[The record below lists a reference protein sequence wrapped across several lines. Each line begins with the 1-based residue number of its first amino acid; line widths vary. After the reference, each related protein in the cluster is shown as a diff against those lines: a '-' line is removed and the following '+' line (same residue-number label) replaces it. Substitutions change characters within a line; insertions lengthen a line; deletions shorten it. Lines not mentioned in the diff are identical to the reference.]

1 MGQERTESATPR
13 RREKAREKGQISK
26 SPDFNSA
33 LILTASFGIFFVLS
47 AYMFDVLKY
56 MIAQTLSNLNP
67 RLITPE
73 NLEGIL
79 IPYLQVLMKT
89 VLPFL
94 LSVFV
99 ISIAVV
105 RWQVGAIFS
114 VESITPKF
122 DKLSPM
128 KFMENFKNN
137 FNLFSPKKIV
147 ELVKSLL
154 KILIVGFIGYFV
166 LISRKEEL
174 FALLGVPIQT
184 AFATIGS
191 ILSQMTTDICIALIV
206 IGFLDRKYQDYEYEK
221 SIKMTKQEIK
231 DERKDIDG
239 NPEIKSKI
247 KSVQMQF
254 LKQKVINAVPKADV
268 VVTNPT
274 HFAVA
279 IRYNTQIAPAPQV
292 IAKGADFM
300 ALKIKEIAKN
310 NNIPIIENKPLARTL
325 YKVVPLDH
333 IIPSELYV
341 AVAEVLAF
349 VYNEKN
355 RGRNS

>member
-1 MGQERTESATPR
+1 MAQERTEEATPR

-26 SPDFNSA
+26 STDLNSA
-33 LILTASFGIFFVLS
+33 LILSAAFGIFFAMS
-47 AYMFDVLKY
+47 AFMLKVF
-56 MIAQTLSNLNP
+56 MQMTELTLSNLNP
-67 RLITPE
+67 DTINAE
-73 NLEGIL
+73 NLGGIL
-79 IPYLQVLMKT
+79 IPFLHVLMQT

-94 LSVFV
+94 LATFIVE
-99 ISIAVV
+99 IIVV
-105 RWQVGAIFS
+105 RWQVGPLFS
-114 VESITPKF
+114 VKAIAPKF
-122 DKLSPM
+122 EKISPM

-137 FNLFSPKKIV
+137 FNIFSPKKLV
-147 ELVKSLL
+147 ELAKSIL
-154 KILIVGFIGYFV
+154 KIAIIGCVGYMVINA
-166 LISRKEEL
+166 RKEEL
-174 FALLGVPIQT
+174 LLLLGVPIEA
-184 AFATIGS
+184 AFSTISS
-191 ILSQMTTDICIALIV
+191 IVAQMVTDICIAMIV
-206 IGFLDRKYQDYEYEK
+206 MGILDKKYQDYEYEK

-247 KSVQMQF
+247 KAAQMQF
-254 LKQKVINAVPKADV
+254 LRQKTIAAVPKADV

-300 ALKIKEIAKN
+300 AFKIREIAKN
-310 NNIPIIENKPLARTL
+310 NNIPIVENKPLARSL
-325 YKVVPLDH
+325 YKLVKVDH
-333 IIPSELYV
+333 IIPPELYL

-355 RGRNS
+355 RGI